1 VFLKVPSSLRGKKTQ
16 KEAVVGTW
24 MCMNTCND
32 VHSLDNLVKIAFTEP
47 VRTQGTSK
55 LLAGVNGPCL
65 KSNAFI
71 I

>member
-1 VFLKVPSSLRGKKTQ
+1 
-16 KEAVVGTW
+16 

-55 LLAGVNGPCL
+55 LLAGVNGRCL